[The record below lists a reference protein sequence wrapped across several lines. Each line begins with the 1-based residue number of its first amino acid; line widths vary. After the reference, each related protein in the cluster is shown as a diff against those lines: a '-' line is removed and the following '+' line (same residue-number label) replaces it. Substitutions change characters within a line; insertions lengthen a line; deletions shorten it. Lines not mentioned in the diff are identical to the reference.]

1 MVVAVLSKI
10 LKSANVRS
18 GLVFGS
24 AGLAFAV
31 ANLVLANFLTVEKYA
46 LLSLLIAIV
55 MFSSSLGLMGADG
68 IVNRHPLSPDKH
80 LFLRILATA
89 AMVAVGSA
97 LAAVTVYEVPVYLA
111 ALLCL
116 VIISFAVT
124 QFAAAY
130 FQSRHHFGL
139 SLTCGNSFNFL
150 LLLVALFFVAFDLH
164 SIFVAMF
171 LLAIIQTIFAG
182 MAVLAVIS
190 RFRNVVTDYRYSWRE
205 ALAIVLMS
213 ASSSLLVQL
222 ERLVTPR
229 LLTLEDL
236 ATLGVLLAI
245 VGPPFRLL
253 QITLGYVLLPVLR
266 AADGR
271 SERVSLLVRELVL
284 ALLVILLIWV
294 FLWFATPFLQELF
307 LTDDYNLSPQ
317 LILAALVAGT
327 AKGLSGI
334 ARAGVTAVS
343 SVRAIEVMGVLG
355 WFSVF
360 VSIAFAYYLSAFGLP
375 GVIYGVTVGWVL
387 RLIASAAL
395 VHHQL
400 KYDR

>member
-1 MVVAVLSKI
+1 
-10 LKSANVRS
+10 
-18 GLVFGS
+18 
-24 AGLAFAV
+24 
-31 ANLVLANFLTVEKYA
+31 
-46 LLSLLIAIV
+46 
-55 MFSSSLGLMGADG
+55 
-68 IVNRHPLSPDKH
+68 
-80 LFLRILATA
+80 
-89 AMVAVGSA
+89 
-97 LAAVTVYEVPVYLA
+97 
-111 ALLCL
+111 
-116 VIISFAVT
+116 
-124 QFAAAY
+124 
-130 FQSRHHFGL
+130 
-139 SLTCGNSFNFL
+139 
-150 LLLVALFFVAFDLH
+150 
-164 SIFVAMF
+164 
-171 LLAIIQTIFAG
+171 
-182 MAVLAVIS
+182 
-190 RFRNVVTDYRYSWRE
+190 
-205 ALAIVLMS
+205 
-213 ASSSLLVQL
+213 
-222 ERLVTPR
+222 
-229 LLTLEDL
+229 
-236 ATLGVLLAI
+236 
-245 VGPPFRLL
+245 
-253 QITLGYVLLPVLR
+253 VLR

>member
-1 MVVAVLSKI
+1 MAAFLSKL
-10 LKSANVRS
+10 LKSASVRS
-18 GLVFGS
+18 GLAFGS

-31 ANLVLANFLTVEKYA
+31 ANLILAHELPVENYA

-55 MFSSSLGLMGADG
+55 MFAPSLGLLGADG
-68 IVNRHPLSPDKH
+68 IVNRHQLTPDRT

-89 AMVAVGSA
+89 LPVAV
-97 LAAVTVYEVPVYLA
+97 LCAVTAIAVYEVPVHLA
-111 ALLCL
+111 TLLCL
-116 VIISFAVT
+116 TIVSFTAT
-124 QFAAAY
+124 HFSAAY
-130 FQSRHHFGL
+130 FQSRQYFGL
-139 SLTCGNSFNFL
+139 SLACGNSFNFL
-150 LLLVALFFVAFDLH
+150 LLAVALLLVAIGSH
-164 SIFVAMF
+164 SILVAMI
-171 LLAIIQTIFAG
+171 L
-182 MAVLAVIS
+182 LAVIQTVFGIMAILAVRE
-190 RFRNVVTDYRYSWRE
+190 RFRNVASDYRYNWRE
-205 ALAIVLMS
+205 ALAIVLMAAS
-213 ASSSLLVQL
+213 ASMLVQL

-271 SERVSLLVRELVL
+271 SERMSLIVRELVL
-284 ALLVILLIWV
+284 AVLIILLLWV

-307 LTDDYNLSPQ
+307 LTDDYALTPE
-317 LILAALVAGT
+317 LVLAALVAGT

-343 SVRAIEVMGVLG
+343 SVRAIEVMGVIG
-355 WFSVF
+355 WFSVL
-360 VSIAFAYYLSAFGLP
+360 VSLAAAYYLSSYGLA
-375 GVIYGVTVGWVL
+375 GVIYGVSLGWAI

-400 KYDR
+400 RYDG